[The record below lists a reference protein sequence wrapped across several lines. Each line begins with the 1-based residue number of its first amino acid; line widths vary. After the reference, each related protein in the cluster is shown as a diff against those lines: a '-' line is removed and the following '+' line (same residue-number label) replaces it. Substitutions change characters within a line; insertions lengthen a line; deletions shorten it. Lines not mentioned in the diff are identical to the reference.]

1 MGLETAA
8 AIGVGA
14 QAAGSVVSFAQSVK
28 QSRLEEEAIARSK
41 EFMADA
47 RKKAEK
53 DLYAGLNV
61 STEAYDA
68 AFDNNLQAQ
77 TQNIQALQ
85 EGDARNLAAG
95 LGSVQQS
102 ANAGAEN
109 TRLLLQKDLEANA
122 RMKTDS
128 ASAINQDLKRMDLG
142 EAKDFGLRARDAA
155 TNSAAAFSQ
164 GVSGLAGIGTSSADL
179 IPLFGN
185 REKNAI
191 IAQDALAAKNLE
203 IERLQNMI
211 ADIKGSPLGMSYV
224 DSL

>member
-41 EFMADA
+41 EFMANA

-85 EGDARNLAAG
+85 EGDPRNLAAG
-95 LGSVQQS
+95 VGAVQQY
-102 ANAGAEN
+102 ANANAES
-109 TRLLLQKDLEANA
+109 TRLSLQKDLESNA
-122 RMKTDS
+122 KMKADSATAVDQDLKAMYLGRSKDAEKRAKDAAMAS
-128 ASAINQDLKRMDLG
+128 ASAI
-142 EAKDFGLRARDAA
+142 
-155 TNSAAAFSQ
+155 SQ
-164 GVSGLAGIGTSSADL
+164 SISGIGGAVGTQGSLA
-179 IPLFGN
+179 PLFGEGFW
-185 REKNAI
+185 R
-191 IAQDALAAKNLE
+191 
-203 IERLQNMI
+203 
-211 ADIKGSPLGMSYV
+211 
-224 DSL
+224 